1 MSRNLP
7 ECTAAAVTGI
17 LAASGFLISTPGEF
31 GEGWR
36 SAGVYTADLPLAYPR
51 VAIYFWPDSPSA
63 DLEERVTRTL
73 SAVGYQ
79 AERVAEHPRDYLVAW
94 TEGDF

>member
-7 ECTAAAVTGI
+7 GCTAAAVTDI
-17 LAASGFLISTPGEF
+17 LAASGFLISTPGF

-63 DLEERVTRTL
+63 DLEERVARTL

-79 AERVAEHPRDYLVAW
+79 AERVAEHPRDYLAAW

>member
-1 MSRNLP
+1 MATHASP
-7 ECTAAAVTGI
+7 DCTAAAVTNI
-17 LAASGFLISTPGEF
+17 LIAGGFSISTPGDLA
-31 GEGWR
+31 GWR
-36 SAGVYTADLPLAYPR
+36 SAGVYAADLPLAYPR

-73 SAVGYQ
+73 NAAGYQ
-79 AERVAEHPRDYLVAW
+79 AERVADFPRDYLVVW